1 MTDPSTME
9 PRKVRRR
16 HLNPSIKLFI
26 ESMGVGFG
34 LYVLLWLM
42 AAI

>member
-1 MTDPSTME
+1 ME
-9 PRKVRRR
+9 WMKYEKGRRLR
-16 HLNPSIKLFI
+16 RSLNPSIKLFI
-26 ESMGVGFG
+26 QSMGVGFG